1 VTVPIGKLREMLR
14 ALDVL
19 PAMLPK
25 FDTASAPGDPVT
37 LFLTWLADAMANK
50 ITGPHAMT
58 LSTADGGARVSSRMV
73 LCKDAD
79 ERGRFYFSSDA
90 MSMKGRE
97 LAANP
102 HAAALFYWQQLGRQ
116 VRIRGEVATMGRE
129 ASAADFLARPAVSRA
144 VALVGR
150 QSEPLDD
157 PAELEAAF
165 HRARAEVDADP
176 ALVVPNWTLYVLAA
190 ETVEFW
196 QASHERR
203 HTRLQY
209 RRTTDGWEKRLL
221 WP

>member
-1 VTVPIGKLREMLR
+1 VTTGKLRDVLR
-14 ALDVL
+14 ALEVL
-19 PAMLPK
+19 PANLPK
-25 FDTASAPGDPVT
+25 FDTESAPSDPVT
-37 LFLTWLADAMANK
+37 LFLTWLANAMENK
-50 ITGPHAMT
+50 IAGPHAIA
-58 LSTADGGARVSSRMV
+58 LSTADGSGWVSSRMV
-73 LCKDAD
+73 LCKDVD
-79 ERGRFYFSSDA
+79 ESGRWYFSSDA

-97 LAANP
+97 LCANP

-116 VRIRGEVATMGRE
+116 VRVRGEVATMGRE
-129 ASAADFLARPAVSRA
+129 ASAADFLARPSVSRA

-157 PAELEAAF
+157 PTELEAAF
-165 HRARAEVDADP
+165 RRAKAEVDADP
-176 ALVVPNWTLYVLAA
+176 ALVLPNWTLYALAA

-209 RRTTDGWEKRLL
+209 LRTADGWEKRLL